1 MNNMNNMNSINNP
14 PPINNNNLQQN
25 NINQFNEP
33 QFGKKINEP
42 VQKEVNEIKSEPM
55 NQDEEMVYNYFSNY
69 IDIYNNAYRDENKRK
84 DFANKVNALLKKLE
98 NHEIKNSLIKSLQDF
113 INLKTQKD
121 HNQMRRLYIRIQSID
136 WDKNKSWMPL
146 LEKIINMKD

>member
-1 MNNMNNMNSINNP
+1 MH
-14 PPINNNNLQQN
+14 
-25 NINQFNEP
+25 
-33 QFGKKINEP
+33 
-42 VQKEVNEIKSEPM
+42 KEVNEIKSEPM

-84 DFANKVNALLKKLE
+84 DFTNKVNALLKKLE